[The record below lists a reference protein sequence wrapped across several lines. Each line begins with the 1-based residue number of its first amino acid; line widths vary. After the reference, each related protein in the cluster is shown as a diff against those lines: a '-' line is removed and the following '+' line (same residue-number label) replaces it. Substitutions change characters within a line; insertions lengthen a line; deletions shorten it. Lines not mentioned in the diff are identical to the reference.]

1 MHASIRF
8 LISGILPALAF
19 APCAF
24 AAFEDDLPY
33 LKSKWRSDVT
43 DKSTGLGVEEL
54 KAKAEKI
61 AADGK
66 GVKPWCLIKAE
77 IFKMTCEEMSVGF
90 SPHDAF
96 PAFSCW
102 SKRNRVLTKLIN
114 ERIAEV
120 DSAYC
125 PDAKAKA
132 KEVKGSVLR
141 HDYDHAVPD
150 WDRILKLGFPGI
162 KAEIDA
168 SKATNDYSNAMR
180 IVADAMLENVKRLA
194 KIAESSEY
202 ADDPVIK
209 AEIVALKNLSKAP
222 PKTAYEVM
230 LFQLLFF
237 YYGEHLDHLQVRSL
251 GNWDRLLLPYYE
263 ADLKAGRTT
272 REEFKNLVKHFW
284 WQWGSLDNW
293 WGQPVYIG
301 GTKIDGTTEYNEVS
315 RIVLEVADE
324 VHVPTPKLQMKI
336 APNTPDDILSKALDM
351 ARRHRSIV
359 FCGEEPMAKAM
370 AAMGFSAE
378 EARTLDI
385 WGCYEFQPRAAANT
399 TLPCII
405 NMPRIMVDL
414 LEKARTGELKAETFE
429 DFEKA
434 FHRELERRLEISL
447 DVVRAY
453 EANMDEFIPALV
465 HSLSIKSCVDEG
477 KNAIGNGM
485 KYNLSVILQAG
496 SGTAVDALAAV
507 KEIVFERKEMTLSE
521 LGQVVA
527 DDWKGHDELRLRMRA
542 SRRKWGNNEP
552 LTNRLKRDLYR
563 VFGAAVNG
571 KANSRG
577 GKFFASG
584 HSIDFF
590 YLMGR
595 HTKATPD
602 GRMKGEEFSKNI
614 SPAPGADR
622 EGPTALVASINAID
636 TRDIPGDVILDMM
649 IHPSTI
655 QGEKGLMAMKV
666 LIDRYFAAG
675 GCAIHFN
682 VFSAEEL
689 RDAQKHPE
697 RYENL
702 QVRMCGWNVRWNDLS
717 KTLQDAYILRAE
729 GVLQP

>member
-1 MHASIRF
+1 MHKSKLFPVLFSAAVLSQ
-8 LISGILPALAF
+8 
-19 APCAF
+19 CAF
-24 AAFEDDLPY
+24 ASFEDDLAY
-33 LKSKWRSDVT
+33 LKTKWRHDAT
-43 DKSTGLGVEEL
+43 DKATGLDAAALKVE
-54 KAKAEKI
+54 AEKM
-61 AADGK
+61 AAAAGSSK
-66 GVKPWCLIKAE
+66 SWCIVKAE
-77 IFKMTCEEMSVGF
+77 IFRMICERMAAGF
-90 SPHDAF
+90 SRHDMF

-102 SKRNRVLTKLIN
+102 SKRNRPLTPLVNK
-114 ERIAEV
+114 RIDETDAR
-120 DSAYC
+120 YC
-125 PDAKAKA
+125 PGARKKAA
-132 KEVKGSVLR
+132 QVTGSIHR

-150 WDRILKLGFPGI
+150 WDRILSLGFPGI

-168 SKATNDYSNAMR
+168 SSATNDFRKAMA
-180 IVADAMLENVKRLA
+180 IVADAMLENVNRLA
-194 KIAESSEY
+194 DLARRSDCAGEPYVRAQIT
-202 ADDPVIK
+202 
-209 AEIVALKNLSKAP
+209 ALENLAKGP
-222 PKTAYEVM
+222 PGTAYEVM

-237 YYGEHLDHLQVRSL
+237 YYGEHIDHLQVRSL

-263 ADLKAGRTT
+263 ADLAAGRTT

-284 WQWGSLDNW
+284 WQWGSIDNW

-301 GTKIDGTTEYNEVS
+301 GTKADGSTEYNEVS
-315 RIVLEVADE
+315 RIVLEVVDE

-336 APNTPDDILSKALDM
+336 ARNTPDDILSKALDM

-385 WGCYEFQPRAAANT
+385 WGCYEFQPRATANT
-399 TLPCII
+399 TLPCVI
-405 NMPRIMVDL
+405 NMPRIIVDL
-414 LEKARTGELKAETFE
+414 LEKARKGGLEAATFE
-429 DFEKA
+429 DFVSL

-447 DVVRAY
+447 DVVRDY

-465 HSLSIKSCVDEG
+465 HSLSIKSCVEEG

-496 SGTAVDALAAV
+496 SGTAVDALAAI
-507 KEIVFERKEMTLSE
+507 KEIVYEKKTMTLAE
-521 LGQVVA
+521 LGKVMA
-527 DDWKGHDELRLRMRA
+527 DNWKGHDELRLRMRA
-542 SRRKWGNNEP
+542 SPRKWGNNDP
-552 LTNRLKRDLYR
+552 LTNKLKGDLYR

-571 KANSRG
+571 KPNSRG
-577 GKFFASG
+577 GRFFASG

-590 YLMGR
+590 YILGR

-602 GRMKGEEFSKNI
+602 GRRYGEEFSKNI

-636 TRDIPGDVILDMM
+636 TRDIPGDVILDMT
-649 IHPSTI
+649 IHPSVVG
-655 QGEKGLMAMKV
+655 GEKGLEAMKV

-675 GCAIHFN
+675 GCAVHFN
-682 VFSAEEL
+682 IFSADEL

-702 QVRMCGWNVRWNDLS
+702 QIRMCGWNVRWNDLS
-717 KTLQDAYILRAE
+717 RKLQDAYILRAE
-729 GVLQP
+729 GVMQP